1 MSATLVTAAGALF
14 LLAGSALAAD
24 PAAGK
29 AKAAQCAACHGANG
43 IAVLP
48 DAPHLA
54 GQNEIYL
61 VKALKDYRSG
71 ARKHEQM
78 SVMAKGLSDKDI
90 DNLAAWYNRMPAG
103 GGAAGGGGGTGGSD
117 GGASGSTSKK
127 K

>member
-1 MSATLVTAAGALF
+1 MKALMMLASGAW
-14 LLAGSALAAD
+14 LLLSGPAALAAD

-48 DAPHLA
+48 DAPNLA

-90 DNLAAWYNRMPAG
+90 DNLAAYYNRMPH
-103 GGAAGGGGGTGGSD
+103 GGGGGGGATGSD
-117 GGASGSTSKK
+117 GGGTSGAAPKK

>member
-1 MSATLVTAAGALF
+1 MKATLVTAAGAWL

-103 GGAAGGGGGTGGSD
+103 GGGGGSD